1 MDTKARLISI
11 VAISFFIGLISI
23 VYLIPQFMY
32 SFIFHS
38 YKNFRHLFMSYNFYI
53 FLDLFVLVII
63 LFLYLYYLIRPIKT
77 LNGKKSLT
85 IIEMVLGGIL
95 VIFPLIGIGVLSS
108 SFLSIYLEGFFLFY
122 LIGLLFY
129 CFFLIPGTILF
140 IHGWHLLKNHNTQS
154 SNTDR

>member
-1 MDTKARLISI
+1 MDTKARIISI
-11 VAISFFIGLISI
+11 VVISFFIGLII
-23 VYLIPQFMY
+23 IAFLIPLFMY

-77 LNGKKSLT
+77 LNGKKTLT
-85 IIEMVLGGIL
+85 IIEMILGGIL

-122 LIGLLFY
+122 LVGLLFY
-129 CFFLIPGTILF
+129 CFLLIPGTILF
-140 IHGWHLLKNHNTQS
+140 IHGWHLRKNLRIEGS
-154 SNTDR
+154 L